1 LSGLGGLAL
10 VAYLVLWAAAGF
22 VPERLPFFTP
32 VRGLFGLLAIL
43 AVISALA
50 MVMLRNPVHS
60 ALALVANFFF
70 LAIIYL
76 LMQQV
81 LLAFLQVLV
90 YAGAIMVLFLFVIMF
105 FFQPGR
111 PDLGSS
117 PIRQQTLGGV
127 LFALAMLAMAMV
139 VIFQG
144 ASRRPQ
150 WLSAGEEVRSSP
162 VAYLFSE
169 AAVPRKVQEISLTPG
184 RKPELQAT
192 RQEEEQP
199 VNVAKAFGGQVRAI
213 GIRLY
218 TQYLVPFELT
228 SVLILIAIIAAV
240 VMGRDRAKKIMEL
253 ERTRQGEVSGE

>member
-1 LSGLGGLAL
+1 MAAL
-10 VAYLVLWAAAGF
+10 VVYLVLWAAAGF
-22 VPERLPFFTP
+22 VPEKLPFFTP

-50 MVMLRNPVHS
+50 MVLLRNPVHS

-111 PDLGSS
+111 PELGSS
-117 PIRQQTLGGV
+117 PIGQQTVGGV
-127 LFALAMLAMAMV
+127 LFVLAMLAMAMV

-144 ASRRPQ
+144 ASLRPQ
-150 WLSAGEEVRSSP
+150 WVNADKEVRSSP

-169 AAVPRKVQEISLTPG
+169 AAVPRRVQSVELSPG
-184 RKPELQAT
+184 KKPKLQAT
-192 RQEEEQP
+192 REEGERP
-199 VNVAKAFGGQVRAI
+199 VSVAKAFGGQVRAI
-213 GIRLY
+213 GTRLY
-218 TQYLVPFELT
+218 TEYLVPFELT

-240 VMGRDRAKKIMEL
+240 VMGRDRARRIMEL
-253 ERTRQGEVSGE
+253 ERIRQGEVSGE